1 MIQENREVERRE
13 MRREEEKD
21 GGDKEITEA
30 MPEPGQKLRR
40 RGREV
45 CHTRMIY
52 GPEWFK
58 KKPVLW
64 HDSTELTVG
73 SIVH

>member
-1 MIQENREVERRE
+1 MNNKFVEPPDAAMQNKIYDAAPAARRIAPVGE

-45 CHTRMIY
+45 
-52 GPEWFK
+52 
-58 KKPVLW
+58 
-64 HDSTELTVG
+64 
-73 SIVH
+73 